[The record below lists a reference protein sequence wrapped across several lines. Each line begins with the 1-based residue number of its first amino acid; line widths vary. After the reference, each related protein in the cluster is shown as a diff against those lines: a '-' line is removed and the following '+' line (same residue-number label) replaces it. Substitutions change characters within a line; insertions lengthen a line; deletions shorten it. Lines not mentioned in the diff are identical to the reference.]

1 MKIIK
6 GGIQM
11 IPTRKLKTG
20 AEIPVIAYGTW
31 DIKEENVGAKVD
43 IALKAGYN
51 HIDTAEGYH
60 NEAGI
65 GETLKNYEREE
76 LFITSKVLPSN
87 LNYESVIK
95 ACKSSLERL
104 GTDYLDLYLI
114 HWPNPAISLRETLQ
128 AMKYLRDQGLVKNIG
143 VSNFSVYQLKVA
155 LKITPVPITVN
166 QVEFHPWLYEKEL
179 LEVCNQNDVVVEAS
193 APLARTEVLKD
204 ETILEL
210 AAKYDKSP
218 AQIVLKWELEKGIV
232 PLPKSRSRDHIEE
245 NLKLFDWE
253 LETEDIE
260 KIDNIDY
267 ENRVYMISFDDET
280 YGISS

>member
-1 MKIIK
+1 
-6 GGIQM
+6 M

-20 AEIPVIAYGTW
+20 YEIPAVAYGTW
-31 DIKEENVGAKVD
+31 DIAEENVGEKVE
-43 IALKAGYN
+43 IALKSGYN

-65 GETLKNYEREE
+65 GEVLEKYDREE

-95 ACKSSLERL
+95 ACERSLEKL
-104 GTDYLDLYLI
+104 ETDYLDLYLI

-128 AMKYLRDQGLVKNIG
+128 AMKYLYDKGMIKNVG
-143 VSNFSVYQLKVA
+143 VSNFSVYQLNVA

-166 QVEFHPWLYEKEL
+166 QVEFHPWLYQKDL
-179 LEVCNQNDVVVEAS
+179 LEVCQENDVLIEAS

-204 ETILEL
+204 ETIVKI
-210 AAKYDKSP
+210 ADKYDKSP
-218 AQIVLKWELEKGIV
+218 AQVVLKWELQKGIV
-232 PLPKSRSRDHIEE
+232 PLPKSKSKGHIEE
-245 NLKLFDWE
+245 NLNIFDWE
-253 LETEDIE
+253 LAAEDVE
-260 KIDNIDY
+260 KIDNIDK
-267 ENRVYMISFDDET
+267 EKRVYMITLDDET

>member
-1 MKIIK
+1 
-6 GGIQM
+6 M

-20 AEIPVIAYGTW
+20 DEIPVIAYGTW
-31 DIKEENVGAKVD
+31 DIAEENVGEKVE
-43 IALKAGYN
+43 IAVKSGYN

-65 GETLKNYEREE
+65 GEFLKNYDREE

-95 ACKSSLERL
+95 ACKRSLKKL

-143 VSNFSVYQLKVA
+143 VSNFSAYQLNFA

-166 QVEFHPWLYEKEL
+166 QIEIHPWLYQKEQKEL
-179 LEVCNQNDVVVEAS
+179 LELCQQNDIVVEAS

-204 ETILEL
+204 ETIVEL
-210 AAKYDKSP
+210 ADKYDKSP
-218 AQIVLKWELEKGIV
+218 AQVVLKWELQKGIV
-232 PLPKSRSRDHIEE
+232 PLPKSKSEGHIKE
-245 NLKLFDWE
+245 NLDLFDWE
-253 LETEDIE
+253 LAADDIA
-260 KIDNIDY
+260 KIDNIDQHK
-267 ENRVYMISFDDET
+267 RIYMINLDDDT

>member
-1 MKIIK
+1 
-6 GGIQM
+6 M

-20 AEIPVIAYGTW
+20 DEIPVIAYGTW
-31 DIKEENVGAKVD
+31 DIAAENAGEKVE

-65 GETLKNYEREE
+65 AEALKDYQRED

-95 ACKSSLERL
+95 ACERSLEKL

-114 HWPNPAISLRETLQ
+114 HWPNPAISLRETLK

-143 VSNFSVYQLKVA
+143 VSNFSAYQLNAV
-155 LKITPVPITVN
+155 LKTTPVPITVN
-166 QVEFHPWLYEKEL
+166 QIEFHPWLYQKEL
-179 LEVCNQNDVVVEAS
+179 LELCKENDVVLEAA
-193 APLARTEVLKD
+193 APLARTEVLED
-204 ETILEL
+204 NTIVEL
-210 AAKYDKSP
+210 ADKYDKSP
-218 AQIVLKWELEKGIV
+218 AQIVLKWELQKDVV
-232 PLPKSRSRDHIEE
+232 PLPKSRSKAHIEE
-245 NLKLFDWE
+245 NLELFNWE
-253 LETEDIE
+253 LSSEDMA
-260 KIDNIDY
+260 KIDNIDQQKRIY
-267 ENRVYMISFDDET
+267 RIDFDDET

>member
-1 MKIIK
+1 
-6 GGIQM
+6 M

-20 AEIPVIAYGTW
+20 DQIPVIAYGTW
-31 DIKEENVGAKVD
+31 DIAKENVGEKVE
-43 IALKAGYN
+43 IALEAGYN

-65 GETLKNYEREE
+65 GEVLENYDRDE

-95 ACKSSLERL
+95 ACKRSLEKL

-128 AMKYLRDQGLVKNIG
+128 AMKYLVDEGMVKNIG

-166 QVEFHPWLYEKEL
+166 QVEFHPWLYQKEL
-179 LEVCNQNDVVVEAS
+179 LEVCDQNDVVIEAS

-210 AAKYDKSP
+210 ADKYDRTP
-218 AQIVLKWELEKGIV
+218 AQIVLKWELQKGIV
-232 PLPKSRSRDHIEE
+232 PLPKSKNKEHIIE
-245 NLKLFDWE
+245 NLELFNWD
-253 LETEDIE
+253 LATEDMA
-260 KIDNIDY
+260 KIDNIDQ
-267 ENRVYMISFDDET
+267 EKRVYMITLDDET

>member
-1 MKIIK
+1 
-6 GGIQM
+6 M

-20 AEIPVIAYGTW
+20 DEIPVIAYGTW
-31 DIKEENVGAKVD
+31 DIAEENVGENVE
-43 IALKAGYN
+43 IALKAGYD

-65 GETLKNYEREE
+65 GEVLENYKREE

-95 ACKSSLERL
+95 ACKRSLKKL

-128 AMKYLRDQGLVKNIG
+128 AMKYLSDQGLVKNIG
-143 VSNFSVYQLKVA
+143 VSNFSAYQLKAA

-166 QVEFHPWLYEKEL
+166 QIEFHPWLYQKEL
-179 LEVCNQNDVVVEAS
+179 LELCDENDVVVEAS

-204 ETILEL
+204 ETIVEL
-210 AAKYDKSP
+210 AEKYDKSP
-218 AQIVLKWELEKGIV
+218 AQIVLKWELQKGIV
-232 PLPKSRSRDHIEE
+232 PLPKSKSREHIEE
-245 NLKLFDWE
+245 NLELFDWE
-253 LETEDIE
+253 LSSEAITR
-260 KIDNIDY
+260 IDNI
-267 ENRVYMISFDDET
+267 EQQKRIYMINFDDQT
-280 YGISS
+280 YGISP

>member
-1 MKIIK
+1 
-6 GGIQM
+6 M

-20 AEIPVIAYGTW
+20 DEIPVIAYGTW
-31 DIKEENVGAKVD
+31 DISEENVGENVET
-43 IALKAGYN
+43 ALKAGYN
-51 HIDTAEGYH
+51 HIDTAEGYQ

-65 GETLKNYEREE
+65 GEIIKDYDRKD

-95 ACKSSLERL
+95 ACKRSLEKL

-166 QVEFHPWLYEKEL
+166 QVEFHPWLYQKEL
-179 LEVCNQNDVVVEAS
+179 LEVCNENDVLIEAS

-204 ETILEL
+204 ETIIEI
-210 AAKYDKSP
+210 AEKNDKSP
-218 AQIVLKWELEKGIV
+218 AQIVLKWELQKGIV
-232 PLPKSRSRDHIEE
+232 PMPKSRSKDHVIE
-245 NLKLFDWE
+245 NLELFNWE
-253 LETEDIE
+253 LAAEDIR
-260 KIDNIDY
+260 KIDKI
-267 ENRVYMISFDDET
+267 EHEKRIYMISLDHEI

>member
-1 MKIIK
+1 
-6 GGIQM
+6 M

-20 AEIPVIAYGTW
+20 DEIPVIAYGTW
-31 DIKEENVGAKVD
+31 DIAEENVGEKVE

-65 GETLKNYEREE
+65 GEVLKDYDRDE

-95 ACKSSLERL
+95 ACKRSLEKL

-128 AMKYLRDQGLVKNIG
+128 AMKYLVDQGLVKNIG

-155 LKITPVPITVN
+155 LKITQVPITVN
-166 QVEFHPWLYEKEL
+166 QVEFHPWLYQKEL
-179 LEVCNQNDVVVEAS
+179 LEVCDQNDVVLEAS
-193 APLARTEVLKD
+193 APLARTEVLSD
-204 ETILEL
+204 QTIVEL
-210 AAKYDKSP
+210 ADKYDKSP
-218 AQIVLKWELEKGIV
+218 AQIVLKWELQKGIV
-232 PLPKSRSRDHIEE
+232 PLPKSKSEGHIKE
-245 NLKLFDWE
+245 NLELFDWE
-253 LETEDIE
+253 LQAEDVAA
-260 KIDNIDY
+260 IDNIDHQK
-267 ENRVYMISFDDET
+267 RVYMITLDDET

>member
-1 MKIIK
+1 
-6 GGIQM
+6 M

-65 GETLKNYEREE
+65 GETLKNHEREE

-143 VSNFSVYQLKVA
+143 VSNFSVYQLKAA

-166 QVEFHPWLYEKEL
+166 QVEFHPWLYQKEL

-204 ETILEL
+204 ETILGL

>member
-1 MKIIK
+1 
-6 GGIQM
+6 M

-20 AEIPVIAYGTW
+20 DEIPVIAYGTW
-31 DIKEENVGAKVD
+31 DIAEENVGEKVE

-65 GETLKNYEREE
+65 GEVLKDYDRDE

-95 ACKSSLERL
+95 ACKRSLEKL

-128 AMKYLRDQGLVKNIG
+128 AMKYLVDQGLVKNIG

-155 LKITPVPITVN
+155 LKITQVPITVN
-166 QVEFHPWLYEKEL
+166 QVEFHPWLYQKEL
-179 LEVCNQNDVVVEAS
+179 LEVCDQNDVVLEAS
-193 APLARTEVLKD
+193 APLARTEVLSD
-204 ETILEL
+204 QTIVEL
-210 AAKYDKSP
+210 ADKYDKSP
-218 AQIVLKWELEKGIV
+218 AQIVLKWELQKGIV
-232 PLPKSRSRDHIEE
+232 PLPKSKSEGHIKE
-245 NLKLFDWE
+245 NLELFDWE
-253 LETEDIE
+253 LQAEDVAA
-260 KIDNIDY
+260 IDNIDHQR
-267 ENRVYMISFDDET
+267 RVYMITLDDET

>member
-1 MKIIK
+1 
-6 GGIQM
+6 M

-20 AEIPVIAYGTW
+20 DEIPVLAYGTW
-31 DIKEENVGAKVD
+31 DIAEENVADKVE
-43 IALKAGYN
+43 IALKSGYR

-65 GETLKNYEREE
+65 GEVLKNYNRKD

-95 ACKSSLERL
+95 ACKSSLKKL

-143 VSNFSVYQLKVA
+143 VSNFSVYQLNVA

-166 QVEFHPWLYEKEL
+166 QVEFHPWLYQKKL
-179 LEVCNQNDVVVEAS
+179 LEVCNENDVVLEAS

-210 AAKYDKSP
+210 AAEYDKSP
-218 AQIVLKWELEKGIV
+218 AQIVLKWELQKGIV
-232 PLPKSRSRDHIEE
+232 PLPKSKSEAHIKE
-245 NLKLFDWE
+245 NLELFDWV
-253 LETEDIE
+253 LKAEDVE
-260 KIDNIDY
+260 KIDNIKR
-267 ENRVYMISFDDET
+267 EERVYMITLDDET

>member
-1 MKIIK
+1 
-6 GGIQM
+6 M

-20 AEIPVIAYGTW
+20 YEIPAIAYGTW
-31 DIKEENVGAKVD
+31 DIAEENVGEKVE
-43 IALKAGYN
+43 IALKSGYN

-65 GETLKNYEREE
+65 GEVLENYDREE

-95 ACKSSLERL
+95 ACERSLEKL

-128 AMKYLRDQGLVKNIG
+128 AMKYLYDRGKIKNVG
-143 VSNFSVYQLKVA
+143 VSNFSVYQLNVA

-166 QVEFHPWLYEKEL
+166 QVEFHPWLYQKDL
-179 LEVCNQNDVVVEAS
+179 LEVCQENDVLVEAS
-193 APLARTEVLKD
+193 APLARTKVLQD
-204 ETILEL
+204 ETILEI
-210 AAKYDKSP
+210 ADKYDKSP
-218 AQIVLKWELEKGIV
+218 AQIVLKWELQKGIV
-232 PLPKSRSRDHIEE
+232 PLPKSKSKGHIEE
-245 NLKLFDWE
+245 NLNVFDWE
-253 LETEDIE
+253 LAAEDVE
-260 KIDNIDY
+260 KIDSIDQ
-267 ENRVYMISFDDET
+267 EKRVYMITLDDDT

>member
-1 MKIIK
+1 
-6 GGIQM
+6 M

-20 AEIPVIAYGTW
+20 DEIPVIAYGTW
-31 DIKEENVGAKVD
+31 DIAEENVGEKVE
-43 IALKAGYN
+43 IALKEGYN

-65 GETLKNYEREE
+65 GEVLKNYDRDE

-95 ACKSSLERL
+95 ACKRSLKKL

-128 AMKYLRDQGLVKNIG
+128 AMKYLYDEGLVKNIG

-155 LKITPVPITVN
+155 LKITQVPITVN
-166 QVEFHPWLYEKEL
+166 QVEFHPWLYQKEL
-179 LEVCNQNDVVVEAS
+179 LEVCDQNDVILEAS

-210 AAKYDKSP
+210 ADKYDKSP
-218 AQIVLKWELEKGIV
+218 AQIVLKWELQKGIV
-232 PLPKSRSRDHIEE
+232 PLPKSKSKAHIAE
-245 NLKLFDWE
+245 NLELFDWE
-253 LETEDIE
+253 LKADDMA
-260 KIDNIDY
+260 KIDNIDT
-267 ENRVYMISFDDET
+267 EKRVYMITLDDET

>member
-1 MKIIK
+1 
-6 GGIQM
+6 M
-11 IPTRKLKTG
+11 IPNRKLKTG
-20 AEIPVIAYGTW
+20 DEIPVIAYGTW
-31 DIKEENVGAKVD
+31 DIADENVGEKVE

-65 GETLKNYEREE
+65 GKVLENYDRDE

-95 ACKSSLERL
+95 ACERSLDKL

-128 AMKYLRDQGLVKNIG
+128 AMKYLYDKGMVKNIG

-166 QVEFHPWLYEKEL
+166 QVEFHPWLYQKEL
-179 LEVCNQNDVVVEAS
+179 LEVCDQNDVVIEAS

-204 ETILEL
+204 ETIVKL
-210 AAKYDKSP
+210 ADKYDKSP
-218 AQIVLKWELEKGIV
+218 AQIVLKWELQKGIV
-232 PLPKSRSRDHIEE
+232 PLPKSKSKTHIEE
-245 NLKLFDWE
+245 NLDLFDWE
-253 LETEDIE
+253 LQAEDMAL
-260 KIDNIDY
+260 IDNI
-267 ENRVYMISFDDET
+267 ETEKRIYMITLDDET

>member
-1 MKIIK
+1 
-6 GGIQM
+6 M

-20 AEIPVIAYGTW
+20 DEIPVIAYGTW
-31 DIKEENVGAKVD
+31 DIDEENVGEKVE

-65 GETLKNYEREE
+65 GEVLKNYEREE

-95 ACKSSLERL
+95 ACERSLDKL

-128 AMKYLRDQGLVKNIG
+128 AMKYLSDQGMVKNIG
-143 VSNFSVYQLKVA
+143 VSNFSVYQLNVA
-155 LKITPVPITVN
+155 LKITQVPITVN
-166 QVEFHPWLYEKEL
+166 QVEFHPWLNQEEL
-179 LEVCNQNDVVVEAS
+179 LEVCNQNDVMLEAS

-204 ETILEL
+204 ETIVEL
-210 AAKYDKSP
+210 ADKYDKSP
-218 AQIVLKWELEKGIV
+218 AQIVLKWELQKGIV
-232 PLPKSRSRDHIEE
+232 PLPKSKSKAHIEE
-245 NLKLFDWE
+245 NLELFDWE
-253 LETEDIE
+253 LKADDMD
-260 KIDNIDY
+260 KIDNIDHKK
-267 ENRVYMISFDDET
+267 RIYMISLDDET

>member
-1 MKIIK
+1 
-6 GGIQM
+6 M

-20 AEIPVIAYGTW
+20 DEIPVIAYGTW
-31 DIKEENVGAKVD
+31 DIAEENVGEKVE

-65 GETLKNYEREE
+65 GEVLKDYDRDE

-95 ACKSSLERL
+95 ACKRSLEKL

-128 AMKYLRDQGLVKNIG
+128 AMKYLVDQGMVKNIG

-166 QVEFHPWLYEKEL
+166 QVEFHPWLYQKEL
-179 LEVCNQNDVVVEAS
+179 LEVCDQNDVVLEAS

-204 ETILEL
+204 ETILEM
-210 AAKYDKSP
+210 ADKYDKSP
-218 AQIVLKWELEKGIV
+218 AQIVLKWELQKGIV
-232 PLPKSRSRDHIEE
+232 PLPKSKSEGHIKE
-245 NLKLFDWE
+245 NLELFDWE
-253 LETEDIE
+253 LKTEDMAA
-260 KIDNIDY
+260 IDNIDHQK
-267 ENRVYMISFDDET
+267 RVYMITLDDET

>member
-1 MKIIK
+1 
-6 GGIQM
+6 M

-20 AEIPVIAYGTW
+20 DEIPVIAYGTW
-31 DIKEENVGAKVD
+31 NIAEENVGEKVE
-43 IALKAGYN
+43 IALKSGYN

-60 NEAGI
+60 NEGGI
-65 GETLKNYEREE
+65 GEVLKNYDREE

-95 ACKSSLERL
+95 ACERSLEKL

-128 AMKYLRDQGLVKNIG
+128 AMKYLSDKGLVKNIG

-166 QVEFHPWLYEKEL
+166 QVEFHPWLYQKEL
-179 LEVCNQNDVVVEAS
+179 LQVCDENDVVLEAS

-210 AAKYDKSP
+210 AGKYDKSP
-218 AQIVLKWELEKGIV
+218 AQIVLKWELQKGIV
-232 PLPKSRSRDHIEE
+232 PLPKSKSKPHIEE
-245 NLKLFDWE
+245 NLELFDWE
-253 LETEDIE
+253 LKSEDMA
-260 KIDNIDY
+260 KIDNI
-267 ENRVYMISFDDET
+267 EQEKRVYMITLDDET